1 MAVDDFS
8 DKEIA
13 DLQSRLAELDRE
25 RASVLAALEQLKQRR
40 IVEARP
46 TPVSQISGVAS
57 PTAFS
62 NAEKVALFR
71 SLFRGRDDVFPRR
84 WVNTKTGKAGYA
96 PACHN
101 EWVRGIC
108 EKPRIKCSNCPNQ
121 AFVPVAE
128 DVVKSHLQGRD
139 VANQGKAEPFTA
151 GVYPLMTDET
161 CWFLAADFD
170 KQSWQRDALA
180 FLATCREKGVPAA
193 LERSRSG
200 NGGHVWIFFSEP
212 VPASEARKLGAHLVT
227 ETMERCPDLGF
238 ESYDRFFPSQDTMPA
253 GGFGNLIALP
263 LQNGPRQMGNSVFV
277 DDELRPYDDQWTFL
291 SSLRR
296 MSRVEVAN
304 LVDQA
309 SAVGRIVG
317 VRLPLDDDN
326 EEPWMAPPSRRRAEQ
341 PIVGEIPER
350 VETILGNQVYIDR
363 SVLPLALINRLIRL
377 AAFQNPEFYA
387 AQAMRLPT
395 FGKPRVIS
403 CAELFTKHIAL
414 PRGCLDAAVDLL
426 VSNGIR
432 PELRDERYGGPPLG
446 TRFLGMLTEE
456 QQAAVDALMAHDT
469 GVLAAT
475 TAFGKTVV
483 ACRLIAARNTN
494 TLVLVHRQQLLDQW
508 VVRLRAFLDIE
519 ADRVGVIRGG
529 RKRPTGF
536 IDVAIVQSLI
546 RKGEVSDL
554 LANYGQL
561 VVDECHHLSAVSFEA
576 VARAAK
582 AKYVLG
588 LSATVTRKDGHHPI
602 IFMQCGPIRYRVDA
616 RKQAAARPFS
626 HRVVVKKTAF
636 RAERQK
642 PDAPVAIQELY
653 GLLARDAARND
664 MIFDDILSAL
674 DAGRSPVVI
683 TERKDHLQAIAE
695 RLTKFAKNVIVLKGG
710 MGAKQRHQAT
720 AALASLPDN
729 EERVI
734 VATGRYLG
742 EGFDDARLDTLF
754 LTMPISW
761 RGTLAQY
768 AGRLHRL
775 HEAKREV
782 VIYDYVDAAE
792 PQLVKMASRREAG
805 YRSLGYDLTHAD
817 DLFSRETAAPIRKI
831 A

>member
-1 MAVDDFS
+1 MAG
-8 DKEIA
+8 A
-13 DLQSRLAELDRE
+13 
-25 RASVLAALEQLKQRR
+25 
-40 IVEARP
+40 
-46 TPVSQISGVAS
+46 VAS
-57 PTAFS
+57 PAALS

-84 WVNTKTGKAGYA
+84 WENAKTGKAGYA

-108 EKPRIKCSNCPNQ
+108 EKPRIKCSDCPNQ
-121 AFVPVAE
+121 AFVPVTE
-128 DVVKSHLQGRD
+128 DVVRSHLQGRD
-139 VANQGKAEPFTA
+139 VANPGKAEPFTA

-296 MSRVEVAN
+296 MSRAEVAN

-309 SAVGRIVG
+309 SAAGRIVG
-317 VRLPLDDDN
+317 VRLPLDDDDD
-326 EEPWMAPPSRRRAEQ
+326 EPWMAPPSRRKAEQ

-350 VETILGNQVYIDR
+350 VEVVLANQVYIDR
-363 SVLPLALINRLIRL
+363 SALPPSLVNRLIRL

-414 PRGCLDAAVDLL
+414 PRGCVDAAVALL

-432 PELRDERYGGPPLG
+432 AELRDERNGGTPLG
-446 TRFLGMLTEE
+446 TRFLGTLTDE

-483 ACRLIAARNTN
+483 ACNLIASRNTN

-508 VVRLRAFLDIE
+508 VARLCAFLDVDAE
-519 ADRVGVIRGG
+519 RVGVIRGG

-536 IDVAIVQSLI
+536 IDVATVQSLV

-554 LANYGQL
+554 MADYGHL
-561 VVDECHHLSAVSFEA
+561 IVDECHHLSAVSFEA
-576 VARAAK
+576 VAGAAK

-626 HRVVVKKTAF
+626 HRVVVKRTAF

-642 PDAPVAIQELY
+642 SGAPGSIQEIF
-653 GLLARDAARND
+653 GLLTRDIARND

-674 DAGRSPVVI
+674 EAGRSPVVI

-710 MGAKQRHQAT
+710 MGAKQRQQVIE
-720 AALASLPDN
+720 ALKSVPDG
-729 EERVI
+729 EERII

-775 HEAKREV
+775 HAAKREV

-792 PQLVKMASRREAG
+792 PLLVKMAGRREAG
-805 YRSLGYDLTHAD
+805 YRSLGYDLTYAD
-817 DLFSRETAAPIRKI
+817 DLFSRETAAPIRKTG
-831 A
+831 

>member
-1 MAVDDFS
+1 MAVDDSS

-25 RASVLAALEQLKQRR
+25 RASVLTALEQLKQRL
-40 IVEARP
+40 IVEAQP
-46 TPVSQISGVAS
+46 TPVSQTVGVAV
-57 PTAFS
+57 PTVFS

-84 WVNTKTGKAGYA
+84 WVNAKTGKAGYA

-121 AFVPVAE
+121 AFVPVAA

-139 VANQGKAEPFTA
+139 VANPGKAEPFIA

-180 FLATCREKGVPAA
+180 FLAICREKGVPAA
-193 LERSRSG
+193 IERSRSG
-200 NGGHVWIFFSEP
+200 NGGHIWIFFSEP

-253 GGFGNLIALP
+253 GGLGNLIALP

-277 DDELRPYDDQWTFL
+277 DDELRPYDDQWAFL
-291 SSLRR
+291 SGLRR
-296 MSRVEVAN
+296 MSRVEVTN
-304 LVDQA
+304 LVEQA

-317 VRLPLDDDN
+317 VRLPLTDDN

-341 PIVGEIPER
+341 PIIGEIPER
-350 VETILGNQVYIDR
+350 VETVLGNQVYIDR

-432 PELRDERYGGPPLG
+432 PELRDERFGGQPLE

-456 QQAAVDALMAHDT
+456 QQAAADALMAHDT

-508 VVRLRAFLDIE
+508 VARLRAFLEIE

-536 IDVAIVQSLI
+536 IDVATVQSLI

-554 LANYGQL
+554 LANYGQI

-616 RKQAAARPFS
+616 RKQAAARPFL

-642 PDAPVAIQELY
+642 PDAPLAIQELY

-674 DAGRSPVVI
+674 EAGRSPVVI

-782 VIYDYVDAAE
+782 VIYDYVDAPE

-805 YRSLGYDLTHAD
+805 YRSLGYDVTHAD
-817 DLFSRETAAPIRKI
+817 DLFSRETAVPPRKI

>member
-1 MAVDDFS
+1 
-8 DKEIA
+8 
-13 DLQSRLAELDRE
+13 
-25 RASVLAALEQLKQRR
+25 
-40 IVEARP
+40 
-46 TPVSQISGVAS
+46 
-57 PTAFS
+57 
-62 NAEKVALFR
+62 
-71 SLFRGRDDVFPRR
+71 
-84 WVNTKTGKAGYA
+84 
-96 PACHN
+96 
-101 EWVRGIC
+101 
-108 EKPRIKCSNCPNQ
+108 
-121 AFVPVAE
+121 
-128 DVVKSHLQGRD
+128 
-139 VANQGKAEPFTA
+139 
-151 GVYPLMTDET
+151 
-161 CWFLAADFD
+161 
-170 KQSWQRDALA
+170 
-180 FLATCREKGVPAA
+180 
-193 LERSRSG
+193 
-200 NGGHVWIFFSEP
+200 
-212 VPASEARKLGAHLVT
+212 
-227 ETMERCPDLGF
+227 MERCPDLGF

-253 GGFGNLIALP
+253 GGFGNLIASP
-263 LQNGPRQMGNSVFV
+263 LQNGPRQVGNSVFV
-277 DDELRPYDDQWTFL
+277 DDELRSYEDQWAFL

-296 MSRVEVAN
+296 MSRAEIAN
-304 LVDQA
+304 LVHQA
-309 SAVGRIVG
+309 SAAGRIVG
-317 VRLPLDDDN
+317 VRLPLDDDD

-341 PIVGEIPER
+341 PIVGVMPEL
-350 VETILGNQVYIDR
+350 VEVVLANQVYIDR
-363 SVLPLALINRLIRL
+363 SVLPPALVNRLIRL

-403 CAELFTKHIAL
+403 CAELFAKHIAL
-414 PRGCLDAAVDLL
+414 PRGCVDAAVDLL
-426 VSNGIR
+426 VSSGIR
-432 PELRDERYGGPPLG
+432 PELRDERYEGTPLG
-446 TRFLGMLTEE
+446 TRSLGTLTEE

-483 ACRLIAARNTN
+483 ACNLIAERNTN

-508 VVRLRAFLDIE
+508 VARLRAFLDID

-536 IDVAIVQSLI
+536 IDVATVQSLV
-546 RKGEVSDL
+546 RKGEVSDVV
-554 LANYGQL
+554 AGYGQL
-561 VVDECHHLSAVSFEA
+561 VVDECHHLSAVSFET

-582 AKYVLG
+582 AKYLLG

-653 GLLARDAARND
+653 GLVARDAARND

-674 DAGRSPVVI
+674 EAGRSPVVI

-775 HEAKREV
+775 HAAKREV

-792 PQLVKMASRREAG
+792 PMLVKMASRREAG
-805 YRSLGYDLTHAD
+805 YRALGYDVTHAD
-817 DLFSRETAAPIRKI
+817 DLFSRAAGRPRERVCDLSVVVDQI
-831 A
+831 